1 MSWLS
6 LNEYGCVFW
15 KMIPTTKTQLEDIFD
30 AFYNTKVP
38 FSSSLIRVV
47 LIIWDFIY
55 LLGCSFL
62 EGEGLLLSEA
72 G

>member
-1 MSWLS
+1 
-6 LNEYGCVFW
+6 
-15 KMIPTTKTQLEDIFD
+15 MIPTTKTQLEDIFD